1 MTSDRQLLRNELRHK
16 RNQLSDTQQ
25 AEAAIAL
32 LKQFQLTFSLSK
44 NANIALYLS
53 NDAEISPAEICQWC
67 WNNDLSVYLPVLNG
81 KSLVFARYHPD
92 SQWQE
97 NRFGILE
104 PKDEQPVQGHDLDLV
119 LMPLVGFD
127 YKGDRLGMGGG
138 FYDRTF
144 EHKAATTKLIGLAHD
159 CQEVASLPTA
169 SWDVP
174 LSGILT
180 PSRFIDCS
188 R

>member
-1 MTSDRQLLRNELRHK
+1 MTLDRQTLRYELRQK
-16 RNQLSDTQQ
+16 RKQLTNTQQ
-25 AEAAIAL
+25 SDAAHDVLNQFLDAL
-32 LKQFQLTFSLSK
+32 SPTPHSHL
-44 NANIALYLS
+44 ALYLT
-53 NDAEISPAEICQWC
+53 NDGEISPAEICQWC
-67 WNNDLSVYLPVLNG
+67 WSNNMNVFLPVLNG
-81 KSLVFARYHPD
+81 QALIFARYTQT

-104 PKDEQPVQGHDLDLV
+104 PIDSTPLSGEQMDYV

-127 YKGDRLGMGGG
+127 KKGDRLGMGGG

-144 EHKAATTKLIGLAHD
+144 EHKARRTTLIGLAHD
-159 CQEVASLPTA
+159 CQEVEELPTA

-174 LSGILT
+174 LAGILT
-180 PSRFIDCS
+180 PTRFIRCD